1 MPACRGSLS
10 AVWGLRVPGGPCL
23 AQFEPLPMG
32 SLFVRTAVITAVF
45 FFPIWIMVAD
55 DMRYTAFQEK

>member
-1 MPACRGSLS
+1 MS
-10 AVWGLRVPGGPCL
+10 AVWGLTGFGGALL